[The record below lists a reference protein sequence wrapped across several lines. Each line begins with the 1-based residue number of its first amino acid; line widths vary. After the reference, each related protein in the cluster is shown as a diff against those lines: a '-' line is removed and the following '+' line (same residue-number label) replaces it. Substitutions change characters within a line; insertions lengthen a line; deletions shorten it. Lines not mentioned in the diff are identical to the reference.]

1 MLPFLASIYWN
12 VNPIIAHIGPLT
24 LRWYG
29 LFFMLPFVVG
39 TDGIDVPVNGG
50 EERQHTQQK

>member
-1 MLPFLASIYWN
+1 MLPSLAAIFWN
-12 VNPIIAHIGPLT
+12 VNPIIAHIGPVT

-39 TDGIDVPVNGG
+39 TFVL
-50 EERQHTQQK
+50 TQSTVRSGFRRSGSM